1 LTFRIEIPYNSFAF
15 EDKTMARKKKSDNS
29 AIAEATGV
37 SETHIAERVAMA
49 YVAKFG
55 KDPGALSYSSIV
67 ADPEVLGRVHFNVIQ
82 GGRKIGE
89 ATFKPRHKSVWVNW
103 Q

>member
-1 LTFRIEIPYNSFAF
+1 
-15 EDKTMARKKKSDNS
+15 MARKKKSDNS
-29 AIAEATGV
+29 ETEKSEIAKATGV

-55 KDPGALSYSSIV
+55 KDPGALSYSNIV
-67 ADPEVLGRVHFNVIQ
+67 ADPEVLGRVHFNVIK
-82 GGRKIGE
+82 GGQKIGE

-103 Q
+103 K